1 MHEMN
6 NGEMGEHMHKEEECE
21 SCRGGKCGGKWMMMR
36 HHGCK
41 PGSLYGVAALGAL
54 VYYIQTAP
62 TFWMGALGV
71 VKALIWPA
79 MLIYKAFTILG
90 M

>member
-6 NGEMGEHMHKEEECE
+6 NGEMGEHMHKGEGGE
-21 SCRGGKCGGKWMMMR
+21 SCHGGKCGGRWMMKGG
-36 HHGCK
+36 HT
-41 PGSLYGVAALGAL
+41 PSSLYGVAALGAL

-62 TFWMGALGV
+62 TFWMGVLGV
-71 VKALIWPA
+71 VKAIIWPA
-79 MLIYKAFTILG
+79 MLIYKAFAILG